1 MAITTGIAWCDATA
15 NFWIGCTK
23 VSPACDHC
31 YAEAEWANRRRRVTW
46 GPHGARD
53 FVKAGAGVIRTVQ
66 KNAAEFCQMRGRP
79 PIVFI
84 NSLSDFADNH
94 ASIDPTW
101 RTAVWNCIRTAP
113 DVMFVILTKRPQN
126 LPHYLPEDWG
136 DGWPNVILGTTA
148 ENQVEADR
156 RLPHLVAI
164 PATIRLVSA
173 EPLLGAIDL
182 TPWLDEIGWVIG
194 GGESGPNARPCHPDW
209 AHTLRDQCAIT
220 NVPFFWKQWGE
231 WIDYETAL
239 DVIGEDSP
247 LIGDGQKRLRR
258 HGTNRGDLTVLGNAM
273 MIRAGL
279 KTTGHLLDGAEHHA
293 FPHIASRAA

>member
-31 YAEAEWANRRRRVTW
+31 YAEAEWADRRKRVSW
-46 GPHGARD
+46 GAHGARD
-53 FVKAGAGVIRTVQ
+53 FVKAGAGVIHTVQ
-66 KNAAEFCQMRGRP
+66 KNAAEFHRLRGRP

-94 ASIDPTW
+94 ASIDPAW
-101 RTAVWNCIRTAP
+101 RAAVWDCIRAAP
-113 DVMFVILTKRPQN
+113 DAVFVILTKRPQN
-126 LPHYLPEDWG
+126 LPHYLPDDWG
-136 DGWPNVILGTTA
+136 AGWPNVIIGSTA

-164 PATIRLVSA
+164 PAAIRMVSA
-173 EPLLGAIDL
+173 EPLLGPIDL
-182 TPWLDEIGWVIG
+182 TPWIDKLGWVIG

-209 AHTLRDQCAIT
+209 ARALLDQCAVT

-231 WIDYETAL
+231 WGHADQVGPDNPALIRAQQLIIHKDRLHLWHQADYKTAL
-239 DVIGEDSP
+239 ARI
-247 LIGDGQKRLRR
+247 
-258 HGTNRGDLTVLGNAM
+258 
-273 MIRAGL
+273 GL
-279 KTTGHLLDGAEHHA
+279 KATGHLLDGVQHHD
-293 FPHIASRAA
+293 FPQFASRVA